1 MTHMDCI
8 KCHSRGCVIQGTKET
23 DLKWNVIDT
32 DRKLQVYDYLQDIP
46 VAEGVSDIVEV
57 RFKNIRRDFY
67 KNPSGLALKRGD
79 VVAVEAEHGHDIGIV
94 SLTGELVREQLRK
107 LKTKGEITQKV
118 YRHARPGDI
127 LKWREAILLEHP
139 TMIKSRQIAV
149 RLNLNMK
156 IGDVEYQGDRSK
168 AYFYY
173 IADDRV
179 DFRELIKVLKQEFR
193 VNIKMVQI
201 GARQEA
207 GRIGGIGPCGREL
220 CCSTWLSDFVS
231 VSTNSARKQ
240 ELSLNPQK
248 LAGQCSK
255 LKCCINYE
263 YDTYAE
269 ALGNFPRSCD
279 RLETESGTLFYLKS
293 DVLKGRLWYS
303 TNPEAA
309 VNMISFSIEEV
320 NDILGQNR
328 RGIKPPVSSS
338 VKPAAAK
345 KPDTKDFVVEQDSL
359 TRFDQNRRKDKRKP
373 RQKPRNPRRN
383 P

>member
-1 MTHMDCI
+1 MDCI
-8 KCHSRGCVIQGTKET
+8 KCHSRGCIIQGTKET
-23 DLKWNVIDT
+23 DLKWSSVDT
-32 DRKLQVYDYLQDIP
+32 AHKLDSYDYLKDLPQASEP
-46 VAEGVSDIVEV
+46 FDIVEV
-57 RFKNIRRDFY
+57 RFKNVRRDFY
-67 KNPSGLALKRGD
+67 KNSSGLTLKKGD
-79 VVAVEAEHGHDIGIV
+79 IVAVEAEHGHDVGIV
-94 SLTGELVREQLRK
+94 SLTGELVKEQIRRMK
-107 LKTKGEITQKV
+107 HKGEITQKI

-127 LKWREAILLEHP
+127 LKWRESILLEHP
-139 TMIKSRQIAV
+139 TMIKSRQIAAG
-149 RLNLNMK
+149 LNLNMK
-156 IGDVEYQGDRSK
+156 IGDVEYQADKSK

-220 CCSTWLSDFVS
+220 CCSTWLADFVS

-255 LKCCINYE
+255 LKCCINFE

-269 ALGNFPRSCD
+269 ALTRFPRSCD
-279 RLETESGTLFYLKS
+279 RLETESGTLFFLKS

-309 VNMISFSIEEV
+309 VNMISFTIEEV
-320 NDILGQNR
+320 NGIIDQNKK
-328 RGIKPPVSSS
+328 GVKPQVSSS
-338 VKPAAAK
+338 AKPTQNK
-345 KPDTKDFVVEQDSL
+345 GPVEKDFVVEQDSL
-359 TRFDQNRRKDKRKP
+359 TRFDKTRKPDPRRQKNRRPK
-373 RQKPRNPRRN
+373 NPRRN